1 MTGRSNKQSA
11 TVPSLVDGHAD
22 DTEHRNRWIL
32 AEQVK
37 LVYARAN
44 RGFVISFLISAFL
57 VAGLWDVVRHQ
68 WLLAW
73 FGFMALVTLGQFILV
88 RTFRRTTD
96 PETDI
101 RRWLALFSVGAGC
114 AGVSWGLAGT
124 LLFPTGFVFQQA
136 FLAFLLGG
144 MVAGA
149 APYLSAVMSAY
160 VAFLLPALLPPAV
173 LLLFQGG
180 NIYVFM
186 GLMMLAFSGAMLTIG
201 RAIHLT
207 IKGSLTLRFENITL
221 TEGLSDAQMEANR
234 ASAEL
239 AAEIQERKRAQADL
253 FLEKELAKVTL
264 KSIGDG
270 VITTNM
276 DSAVK
281 YLNPVAEQ
289 LTGWLNAEAHG
300 LPLQRVLKLVDES
313 TEKEVPDPVRRCL
326 EEKRSVR
333 LSGHSMLVH
342 RDGETEISVE
352 VAISPIRDH
361 DLHGIGAVLV
371 LHEASEMHGMARRMT
386 YQASHDALTGLVNRH
401 EFELRLMQALKS
413 ARTEDRQHALCY
425 LDLDQFKAV
434 NDMCGHVAGD
444 ALLRQLAA
452 ELQRGVRESD
462 TLARLGGDE
471 FGVLLEGC
479 PLDQAGNIADGLR
492 QTVQNFRFAWADRV
506 FEVGI
511 SIGVVPITGDSGSI
525 TEVLSMADSA
535 CYMAK
540 NRGRDRVHV
549 HEPDDK
555 VIEQRFGE
563 MQWVSRIAQ
572 AIQEDRIDLFGQQAM
587 PLSAKAKRCGYSEV
601 LIRMQDENGEHVPT
615 TAFLPAAKRYNLMPI
630 IDRWVMRKV
639 CAFLCD
645 VGVTTSSDL
654 GMLAI
659 NLSGQSLSDERFLA
673 FVVDQLHQNSI
684 SPENICFEITETAA
698 IADLTHV
705 KRFISVLKSMGC
717 RFALDDFGSGLSSF
731 AYLTNLQVDY
741 LKIDGRFVRDSASNP
756 VDYAMVKIMRQIGD
770 VMDIQTIAK
779 HVEHKRVLIK
789 LKELGVDYAQGF
801 EIAEPVPLEECMA
814 IFPEK
819 SMIS

>member
-1 MTGRSNKQSA
+1 
-11 TVPSLVDGHAD
+11 
-22 DTEHRNRWIL
+22 
-32 AEQVK
+32 
-37 LVYARAN
+37 
-44 RGFVISFLISAFL
+44 
-57 VAGLWDVVRHQ
+57 
-68 WLLAW
+68 
-73 FGFMALVTLGQFILV
+73 MA
-88 RTFRRTTD
+88 
-96 PETDI
+96 
-101 RRWLALFSVGAGC
+101 
-114 AGVSWGLAGT
+114 
-124 LLFPTGFVFQQA
+124 
-136 FLAFLLGG
+136 
-144 MVAGA
+144 AGA

-173 LLLFQGG
+173 LLLLQGG

-186 GLMMLAFSGAMLTIG
+186 GLMMLVFSGAMLTIG

-207 IKGSLTLRFENITL
+207 IKDSLTLRFENITL

-253 FLEKELAKVTL
+253 FLEKELAQVTL

-289 LTGWLNAEAHG
+289 LTGWPNAEAQG
-300 LPLQRVLKLVDES
+300 LPLQRVLKLVDET
-313 TEKEVPDPVRRCL
+313 TEKAVPDPARRCL

-333 LSGHSMLVH
+333 LSGHSVLVH
-342 RDGETEISVE
+342 RDGEKEFSVE
-352 VAISPIRDH
+352 VTISPIHDH

-371 LHEASEMHGMARRMT
+371 LHEATEMHGMARRMS

-401 EFELRLMQALKS
+401 EFELRLTQALKS

-479 PLDQAGNIADGLR
+479 PLDQARKVADGLR
-492 QTVQNFRFAWADRV
+492 QSVQNFRFAWEDRV
-506 FEVGI
+506 FEVGM

-555 VIEQRFGE
+555 VMEQRLGE
-563 MQWVSRIAQ
+563 MQWVSRIAR
-572 AIQEDRIDLFGQQAM
+572 AIQEDRIDLFGQQTM

-654 GMLAI
+654 GILAI
-659 NLSGQSLSDERFLA
+659 NLSGQSLSDERFLD

-684 SPENICFEITETAA
+684 PPENI
-698 IADLTHV
+698 
-705 KRFISVLKSMGC
+705 
-717 RFALDDFGSGLSSF
+717 
-731 AYLTNLQVDY
+731 
-741 LKIDGRFVRDSASNP
+741 
-756 VDYAMVKIMRQIGD
+756 
-770 VMDIQTIAK
+770 
-779 HVEHKRVLIK
+779 
-789 LKELGVDYAQGF
+789 
-801 EIAEPVPLEECMA
+801 
-814 IFPEK
+814 
-819 SMIS
+819 